1 MEIHAAVQKDP
12 QWASFKFETPLN
24 LSGSF
29 RFQNVDEAADAPL
42 VQQLFYLPFVK
53 EVQLSADQ
61 LLVQRFNILEWEDVL
76 VEVADQIKNYLADG
90 GMVFKPEFVAKK
102 VPVSIYAESTPNPEV
117 MKFVANKALVEESFE
132 FKNIDEAQQAPL
144 VKALFQFPFVREV
157 FVDYNYL
164 SITKYNSMAWEDV
177 VMEIRSFLQEQLAQG
192 VIVVEKT
199 QSQAQSEALET
210 ADDNRTQ
217 LETQI
222 INILEEYIKPAVA
235 SDGGNIVFQSFDE
248 QAKELQVVLQ
258 GACSGCPSSTFTLKN
273 GIETMLKDMLPGKVD
288 SVVAING

>member
-1 MEIHAAVQKDP
+1 MEIHAAIQTDP
-12 QWASFKFETPLN
+12 QWAVFKFETPLN
-24 LSGSF
+24 LTGNF
-29 RFQNVDEAADAPL
+29 RFQNVDEAVDAPL

-53 EVQLSADQ
+53 EVQLTAEH

-76 VEVADQIKNYLADG
+76 VEVADQLKKYLADG
-90 GMVFKPEFVAKK
+90 GVVFTPEFVAKK

-132 FKNIDEAQQAPL
+132 FKNIDEAQHAPL
-144 VKALFQFPFVREV
+144 VRALFEFPFVREV

-164 SITKYNSMAWEDV
+164 SITKYSSMEWNDV

-192 VIVVEKT
+192 TVVVEAT
-199 QSQAQSEALET
+199 SAQQQNTTEET
-210 ADDNRTQ
+210 VDENRTP

-235 SDGGNIVFQSFDE
+235 SDGGNIVFESFDVD
-248 QAKELQVVLQ
+248 QKQLQVVLQ

-288 SVVAING
+288 TVVAING